1 MLIFNLKSRDQPDYR
16 MTVKR
21 VNEEMKKKPGFVRY
35 YSPSCPH
42 CVNMENDWNH
52 FEETLRNKYP
62 SDNGTVLVSSQPECM
77 KDLEFFNSPRGFPG
91 LYSVNGND
99 VEEFSEGERNSDN
112 FIKFY
117 ENEILT
123 KAKKKSTKKSKPK
136 AGKKKQSR
144 KVKKKGKQTRSI
156 LKRINR
162 RRRLSKKGGKKTK
175 RVRFSF

>member
-1 MLIFNLKSRDQPDYR
+1 MLIFNLKNRNQPHYR

-35 YSPSCPH
+35 YSPTCPH

-52 FEETLRNKYP
+52 FEETLRRKYP

-77 KDLEFFNSPRGFPG
+77 KDLDFFNSPRGFPG

-112 FIKFY
+112 FIRFY
-117 ENEILT
+117 ENEILS
-123 KAKKKSTKKSKPK
+123 KAKKTTTKSKPK

-144 KVKKKGKQTRSI
+144 KIKKKGKKSRSI
-156 LKRINR
+156 LKRRNKR
-162 RRRLSKKGGKKTK
+162 SRLSKKGGKKTR
-175 RVRFSF
+175 RVRFRI